1 MRSEGAALLIESRS
15 RSSADTQLSALRMVL
30 MTALMTTM
38 MGVEAREDVM
48 EAVGLAVAG

>member
-1 MRSEGAALLIESRS
+1 MRELLIDST
-15 RSSADTQLSALRMVL
+15 RSSVDTQLSALMMVL